1 MKMVTLGA
9 ALYQNDSPV
18 YFSVEW
24 EIRRRAD
31 SNKSPATD
39 KATEQA
45 TVSVSNMHTHVK
57 VLG

>member
-1 MKMVTLGA
+1 MMVALGA
-9 ALYQNDSPV
+9 TLYQNDSPV

-24 EIRRRAD
+24 EILRRAD

-45 TVSVSNMHTHVK
+45 IFISIKHVYTC
-57 VLG
+57 